1 MSSNCISLAVQTPAL
16 WRGTIVI
23 GEACLT
29 DLNLFSSTLEIKQ
42 SSFCIFNM
50 ITVSGLQTS
59 ITLSLQRP
67 LAQHRLVFQK
77 CNQLTRRNI
86 FTQVLDTLFSSSLCR
101 ERSPAV
107 PLALGSC
114 PSSCKLGLALKRKA
128 FSLKTTKGFLLT
140 VLRHI
145 HTLLGCHVIAFFFW
159 GQVWNLNELIVL

>member
-50 ITVSGLQTS
+50 ITVSGLPTS

-114 PSSCKLGLALKRKA
+114 PSSCKLGLALKRMAK
-128 FSLKTTKGFLLT
+128 
-140 VLRHI
+140 
-145 HTLLGCHVIAFFFW
+145 
-159 GQVWNLNELIVL
+159 